1 MEAGIPWYTDAVIY
15 GIDVEKFADGNGDGI
30 GDFVGLAE
38 KVPYIAELGVTCIWL
53 LPFFASPDRDNGYD
67 VSDYYH
73 IGTRVGT
80 AADFLAFLHK
90 AGEHGIRVI
99 IDLVAN
105 HTSNEHPWFEAARRD
120 EKSHFRD
127 YYVWSPDPPPVEPGT
142 HSIFPGE
149 ETSVWTYDEVARAYY
164 FHKFYHFQPDLNI
177 ANPAV
182 RAEIERVIDYW
193 LSLGISGFRID
204 AAPLV
209 IGQNGLE
216 RANPTDPH
224 GILRDLSAYVAQ
236 RRPGGLLL
244 GEVNLQPEEM
254 GRYFGEGDQ
263 LGLLFNFMM
272 ACYIFGAMA
281 RQDATPIYKGL
292 GLLPEPPAHCGWANF
307 LRNLDEL
314 DFSQVPEDL
323 KEDVFK
329 AFAPD
334 EAMQAFGRGVRR
346 RLAPMLGGDQRRIEL
361 AISLVIS
368 MRGAPL
374 LVYGDEIGMGEDLS
388 QEGRSAVRTPMQWD
402 GEANAGFSSAA
413 AGKLVQTPIAKGAFS
428 YRRVNVARQKED
440 PASLLNRTKRLI
452 MARRS
457 HQIFSRGRALRL
469 ECSDKAVFAHG
480 FEDGAELMI
489 LLHNLSDR
497 KTSAVVDLGPS
508 AAVLSD
514 LFNGDEIAADTALKV
529 EIEPFGYRWLGGQ
542 RRM

>member
-1 MEAGIPWYTDAVIY
+1 MEAGVPWYNDAVIY
-15 GIDVEKFADGNGDGI
+15 GIDVEKFADGNDDGI
-30 GDFVGLAE
+30 GDFVGLAG
-38 KVPYIAELGVTCIWL
+38 KIAYIAELGVTCIWI

-67 VSDYYH
+67 VSDYYRV
-73 IGTRVGT
+73 GQRVGT
-80 AADFLAFLHK
+80 TADFLAFLHK

-120 EKSHFRD
+120 EKSLFRN
-127 YYVWSPDPPPVEPGT
+127 YYIWSPDPPPVEPGT

-182 RAEIERVIDYW
+182 REEIERVVDYW

-224 GILRDLSAYVAQ
+224 GILRDLSAYVAR
-236 RRPGGLLL
+236 RRPDGLLL

-254 GRYFGEGDQ
+254 GRYFGKGDQ

-281 RQDATPIYKGL
+281 RQDATPIYQGL
-292 GLLPEPPAHCGWANF
+292 GLLPEPPTRCGWANF

-323 KEDVFK
+323 KTDVFK
-329 AFAPD
+329 AFAPE
-334 EAMQAFGRGVRR
+334 EAMQVYGRGVRR
-346 RLAPMLGGDQRRIEL
+346 RLAPMLEGDQRRVEL
-361 AISLVIS
+361 ALSLVIS

-388 QEGRSAVRTPMQWD
+388 QHGRNAVRTPMQWND
-402 GEANAGFSSAA
+402 QTNAGFSRAA
-413 AGKLVQTPIAKGAFS
+413 ANKLVQTPIAKGKFS
-428 YRRVNVARQKED
+428 YKKVNVARQEED
-440 PASLLNRTKRLI
+440 SASLLNRTRRLI
-452 MARRS
+452 MTRRN
-457 HQIFSRGRALRL
+457 HPIFRTGRELRL

-480 FEDGAELMI
+480 FEDGAELMV

-497 KTSAVVDLGPS
+497 TVSAVVELGPS
-508 AAVLSD
+508 AATLSD
-514 LFNGDEIAADTALKV
+514 LFSGEDVAADNGLKV
-529 EIEPFGYRWLGGQ
+529 ELEPFGYRWLAGK
-542 RRM
+542 RSK